1 MKKEIQGLLST
12 KVINLRKDVDKQRHQ
27 LRELQERRE
36 ILTRQRQE
44 LELDLKNIESVE
56 RRRTDVSLET
66 EKSLTEAKYEISQ
79 MKKEIHFL
87 NTNRSD
93 LEIAIGSINEEKRM
107 LERELLSIRSQLQLR
122 ANGNTMRLGSTLT
135 GQQAPQHQ
143 MSHNHSTSQLIGMN
157 H

>member
-27 LRELQERRE
+27 LRELQERRD

-44 LELDLKNIESVE
+44 LEQDLKNIESVE

-93 LEIAIGSINEEKRM
+93 LEVAIGSINEEKRM

-135 GQQAPQHQ
+135 GQ
-143 MSHNHSTSQLIGMN
+143 
-157 H
+157 

>member
-27 LRELQERRE
+27 LRELQERRD

-44 LELDLKNIESVE
+44 LEQDLKNIESVE

-79 MKKEIHFL
+79 IKKEIHFL

-93 LEIAIGSINEEKRM
+93 LEVAIGSINEEKRM

-135 GQQAPQHQ
+135 GQ
-143 MSHNHSTSQLIGMN
+143 
-157 H
+157 

>member
-27 LRELQERRE
+27 LRELQERRD

-44 LELDLKNIESVE
+44 LEQDLKNIESVE

-135 GQQAPQHQ
+135 GQQAP
-143 MSHNHSTSQLIGMN
+143 
-157 H
+157 